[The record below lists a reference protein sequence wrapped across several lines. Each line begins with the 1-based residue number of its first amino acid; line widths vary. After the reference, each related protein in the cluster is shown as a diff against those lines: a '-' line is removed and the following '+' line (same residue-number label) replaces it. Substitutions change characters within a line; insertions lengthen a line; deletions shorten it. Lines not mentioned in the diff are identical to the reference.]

1 MMVHSWHTQHIK
13 ISFKDKDTNQTHYIN
28 PRAWST
34 RRRWSSHAD
43 MIHQYGKCIQE
54 RLKNNNFTN
63 IELHMDIWRSMNHRF
78 HQRQIDPKVDL
89 TQAKWSPFEET
100 RWLMP
105 LLTNLSDWRTKM
117 KDIEIK
123 MGKIDR
129 NLDITFVADFPGLML
144 ENYISNDLNATIE
157 VLNGQINVEINAQNY
172 TLSVGD
178 KMKAC
183 MVTLKT

>member
-1 MMVHSWHTQHIK
+1 
-13 ISFKDKDTNQTHYIN
+13 
-28 PRAWST
+28 
-34 RRRWSSHAD
+34 
-43 MIHQYGKCIQE
+43 
-54 RLKNNNFTN
+54 
-63 IELHMDIWRSMNHRF
+63 
-78 HQRQIDPKVDL
+78 
-89 TQAKWSPFEET
+89 
-100 RWLMP
+100 
-105 LLTNLSDWRTKM
+105 M